1 MKAPARPETAMPCRY
16 ALLLALLIVS
26 GASAHDLWLIPPE
39 KASAKEPAKVLA
51 ISGGEFPKG
60 STAPDPAK
68 FAARWVFDPTGKE
81 TAVKAAGIEGK
92 AGLLTFTP
100 AKAGVHIVVVE
111 TTPKILAMEADAF
124 NSYLVSDGLPHIYA
138 LRAKE
143 KTLDQPAKERYSKS
157 PKCLIRVG
165 DGKDGDPCRAVG
177 LPLEIVPL
185 QNPFE
190 RKVGE
195 ALRVKVNFRGKPLA
209 DANLGWHHASGGEDP
224 VGTVRTN
231 AKGEALIPIAQTGL
245 MAIRLTHM
253 TRPKNKDYEWE
264 SFWTTL
270 TFRLG
275 E

>member
-1 MKAPARPETAMPCRY
+1 MPFHF
-16 ALLLALLIVS
+16 ALLFTALCATS
-26 GASAHDLWLIPPE
+26 ASAHDLWLIPPE
-39 KASAKEPAKVLA
+39 KASAKEPLKVLA
-51 ISGGEFPKG
+51 VSGGEFPKG
-60 STAPDPAK
+60 EQAPDPAK
-68 FAARWVFDPTGKE
+68 FAARRAFDPSGKE
-81 TAVKAAGIEGK
+81 SAIDAG
-92 AGLLTFTP
+92 ALSFAP
-100 AKAGVHIVVVE
+100 AKSGIYIVAVE
-111 TTPKILAMEADAF
+111 TAPKLIAMEADAF
-124 NSYLVSDGLPHIYA
+124 NAYLVSDGLPHIYA

-143 KTLDQPAKERYSKS
+143 KSLDKPAKERYSKS
-157 PKCLIRVG
+157 PKCLVGVG

-177 LPLEIVPL
+177 LPLEIVPM

-190 RKVGE
+190 RKVGD
-195 ALRVKVNFRGKPLA
+195 ALRVKVLFGGKPLA
-209 DANLGWHHASGGEDP
+209 DANLGWHHTGDGEDP

-253 TRPKNKDYEWE
+253 TRPKAQDYEWE